1 MQHPNIYGVLLELAD
16 HCNVADVRA
25 NAVQLLNCLP
35 THSQVLDSLRTALQG
50 PQAAQDLESLL
61 CQSQAVVAPTRLL
74 YTLQV
79 CNTGQKL
86 HGIFTVV
93 VVVHQMAELMAC
105 SCLETFQ
112 LKPQCS
118 VHSWEALLACNG
130 LTARLSLLAE
140 PAQPCTLSS
149 HLCVLT
155 SSVFTPTVFTSS
167 VLTC

>member
-35 THSQVLDSLRTALQG
+35 THSQVLDSLRAALQG

-79 CNTGQKL
+79 CTQ
-86 HGIFTVV
+86 TTRC
-93 VVVHQMAELMAC
+93 M
-105 SCLETFQ
+105 
-112 LKPQCS
+112 
-118 VHSWEALLACNG
+118 
-130 LTARLSLLAE
+130 R
-140 PAQPCTLSS
+140 SS
-149 HLCVLT
+149 
-155 SSVFTPTVFTSS
+155 
-167 VLTC
+167 